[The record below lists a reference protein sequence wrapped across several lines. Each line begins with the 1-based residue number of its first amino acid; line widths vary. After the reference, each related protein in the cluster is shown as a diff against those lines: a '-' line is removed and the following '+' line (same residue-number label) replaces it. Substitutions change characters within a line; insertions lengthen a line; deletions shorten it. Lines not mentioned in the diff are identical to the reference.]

1 MDRAGKSELLTHLN
15 GVFSDANVVVV
26 AHYSGL
32 TVTEMTDLRERMA
45 KAGAE
50 FKVTK
55 NRIAKLA
62 LEGTKAN
69 AKIADL
75 FAGPTAIAYSQ
86 DPVAAPRVAV
96 EFAKAN
102 QKLVVLGGAMG
113 ETYLDAGAV
122 KQLAELPSLDE
133 LRAKLLGMIQTPATR
148 IAGVVQAPAGQ
159 LARVLNAYATK
170 GEAA

>member
-1 MDRAGKSELLTHLN
+1 MDRAEKSELLTHLN
-15 GVFSDANVVVV
+15 GVFTNANVVVV
-26 AHYSGL
+26 AHYTGL
-32 TVTEMTDLRERMA
+32 SVTEMTDLRGRMA
-45 KAGAE
+45 KVGAE

-62 LEGTKAN
+62 LDGTQ
-69 AKIADL
+69 AKGISDL
-75 FAGPTAIAYSQ
+75 FSGPTAIAYSQ
-86 DPVAAPRVAV
+86 DPVAAPKAVV

-102 QKLVVLGGAMG
+102 PKLVVLGGVMG
-113 ETYLDAGAV
+113 GTVLDPAAI
-122 KQLAELPSLDE
+122 KTLADLPSLDE

-148 IAGVVQAPAGQ
+148 IAGVVAAPASQ